1 MPHSDRNT
9 TPTDTMGQPLTS
21 GALGAAMHTAVV
33 SLPDLTPAERG
44 MLLDYARAFALQG
57 AGEHERLVDYRSHL
71 SLLLKVLQRAVKDAA
86 AWHEVGAAN
95 TIIKALRATLRMVET
110 GWEGVWFW
118 QEDGRNDLPSLT
130 CPVVLEADT
139 MRKLMD
145 QLHERSREVQLHR
158 RTAAARHP
166 ACVCGKT
173 VNDEHRLVAAYGAW
187 CCPDRLADS
196 QKVTQ
201 VEAPP
206 VEDRPA
212 ATDRDA
218 FLERQRAR
226 DAFQRQQLQHAE
238 DAAPSALDRDALLEL
253 ANGRIEHQRQQML
266 ELSRQLADKVREVQ
280 QLRDALQLF
289 EDERFAVRE
298 VVGHLGDLKP
308 AVLAYAERRVEEE
321 RDDFLR
327 RVTML
332 STAKV
337 RL

>member
-9 TPTDTMGQPLTS
+9 TPTDTMGQPLTP

-33 SLPDLTPAERG
+33 ALPDLTPAERG
-44 MLLDYARAFALQG
+44 QLLDYARAFALQG

-71 SLLLKVLQRAVKDAA
+71 ALLLKVLQRAVKDAA
-86 AWHEVGAAN
+86 AWREVNAAN
-95 TIIKALRATLRMVET
+95 TIIKALRATLHMVET

-145 QLHERSREVQLHR
+145 QLHERSREMQLHR

-166 ACVCGKT
+166 ACVCGKA
-173 VNDEHRLVAAYGAW
+173 VNDAHRLVAAYGAW
-187 CCPDRLADS
+187 CCPDRLADPP
-196 QKVTQ
+196 KATQ
-201 VEAPP
+201 VETPS
-206 VEDRPA
+206 VEDRP
-212 ATDRDA
+212 TDRDA
-218 FLERQRAR
+218 ILER
-226 DAFQRQQLQHAE
+226 DA
-238 DAAPSALDRDALLEL
+238 SALKQEKERIEQCLREAANRNVEL
-253 ANGRIEHQRQQML
+253 FASREHQRQQML

-280 QLRDALQLF
+280 QLRDALQRF

-298 VVGHLGDLKP
+298 VVGHNGDLKP

-337 RL
+337 RG

>member
-1 MPHSDRNT
+1 MPHSDRDT
-9 TPTDTMGQPLTS
+9 TPTDTMGQPLTP
-21 GALGAAMHTAVV
+21 GALGAAMHAAVV
-33 SLPDLTPAERG
+33 SLPDLTLAERG
-44 MLLDYARAFALQG
+44 MLLDYARAFDARTFAPQG

-86 AWHEVGAAN
+86 AWREVKAAD

-166 ACVCGKT
+166 ACVCGKA
-173 VNDEHRLVAAYGAW
+173 VNDAHRLVAAYGAW
-187 CCPDRLADS
+187 CCPDRLTDPSKA
-196 QKVTQ
+196 TR
-201 VEAPP
+201 VEPPP
-206 VEDRPA
+206 VEDRP
-212 ATDRDA
+212 TDRDA
-218 FLERQRAR
+218 I
-226 DAFQRQQLQHAE
+226 
-238 DAAPSALDRDALLEL
+238 LEL

-280 QLRDALQLF
+280 QLRDTLQRF

-298 VVGHLGDLKP
+298 VVGHNGDLKP

-337 RL
+337 RG

>member
-9 TPTDTMGQPLTS
+9 TPTDTMGQPLTP
-21 GALGAAMHTAVV
+21 GALGAAMHTAVA
-33 SLPDLTPAERG
+33 SLPELTPAERD
-44 MLLDYARAFALQG
+44 MLLNYARAFALQG
-57 AGEHERLVDYRSHL
+57 AGDERLVDYRSHL
-71 SLLLKVLQRAVKDAA
+71 ALLLKVLQRAVKDAA
-86 AWHEVGAAN
+86 AWREVNAAN
-95 TIIKALRATLRMVET
+95 TIIKALRATLHMVET

-145 QLHERSREVQLHR
+145 QLHERSREMQLHR

-166 ACVCGKT
+166 ACVCGKA
-173 VNDEHRLVAAYGAW
+173 VNDAHRLVAAYGAW
-187 CCPDRLADS
+187 CCPDRLADPP
-196 QKVTQ
+196 KATQ
-201 VEAPP
+201 VETPP
-206 VEDRPA
+206 VEDCP
-212 ATDRDA
+212 TD
-218 FLERQRAR
+218 
-226 DAFQRQQLQHAE
+226 H
-238 DAAPSALDRDALLEL
+238 DALLEL
-253 ANGRIEHQRQQML
+253 ANGRRLAALREHVEHQRQQML

-280 QLRDALQLF
+280 QLRDALQRF

-298 VVGHLGDLKP
+298 VVGHNGDLKP

-337 RL
+337 RG